1 MLSNA
6 CFLAKF
12 RFDTAENEP
21 AKNLQNYFCKICQFC
36 KNFEVRLLVTAA
48 QAEAFA
54 AKAAEAES
62 FTKLK
67 LSEDQRRQLLEE
79 RARLYVFSSSEL
91 ERIFLTSKFSK
102 ITF

>member
-1 MLSNA
+1 M
-6 CFLAKF
+6 
-12 RFDTAENEP
+12 
-21 AKNLQNYFCKICQFC
+21 
-36 KNFEVRLLVTAA
+36 TAA

-79 RARLYVFSSSEL
+79 RARLLQEKQAVADQRAASDRALGEARAALLSPGYPWTVPTYAS
-91 ERIFLTSKFSK
+91 LT
-102 ITF
+102 